1 MKKSNINVDIDFT
14 RSEEKPV
21 IHVNANQ
28 LAQVIINIVTN
39 AIQAITDKTGRITIT
54 IEAGKTTVDCR
65 IADNGPGIPDAVAA
79 KIFDPFFT
87 TKTVGMGTGLG
98 LSISEAIIEK
108 YGGELHLESSSA
120 KGTCFLI
127 RLPRVSE

>member
-1 MKKSNINVDIDFT
+1 
-14 RSEEKPV
+14 
-21 IHVNANQ
+21 
-28 LAQVIINIVTN
+28 
-39 AIQAITDKTGRITIT
+39 
-54 IEAGKTTVDCR
+54 
-65 IADNGPGIPDAVAA
+65 VAA

>member
-1 MKKSNINVDIDFT
+1 MDIDFT
-14 RSEEKPV
+14 RCEEKPV

-28 LAQVIINIVTN
+28 LAQVFINIVTN
-39 AIQAITDKTGRITIT
+39 AIQAITDKAGRITIT
-54 IEAGKTTVDCR
+54 IQAGQNTVDCR
-65 IADNGPGIPDAVAA
+65 IADNGPGIPAAVAA

-98 LSISEAIIEK
+98 LSISKAIVEK

>member
-1 MKKSNINVDIDFT
+1 MDIDFT
-14 RSEEKPV
+14 RCEEKPV

-98 LSISEAIIEK
+98 LSISKAIVEK
-108 YGGELHLESSSA
+108 YGGELHLESSNA

-127 RLPRVSE
+127 RLPRISE